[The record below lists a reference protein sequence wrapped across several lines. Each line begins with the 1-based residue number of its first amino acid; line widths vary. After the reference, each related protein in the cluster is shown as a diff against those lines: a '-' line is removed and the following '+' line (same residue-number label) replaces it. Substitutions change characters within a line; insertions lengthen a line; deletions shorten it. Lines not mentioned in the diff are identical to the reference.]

1 MAGRRLS
8 KFQQSKLDAA
18 FARADRE
25 TALRKQG
32 GRCAYCLDPLTVKD
46 VTRDH
51 KKPRASG
58 GLDHKGNIAAA
69 CRSCNQLKGSIPYG
83 EFVRMITTDKPRPT
97 DPLMVR
103 LIWSARR
110 INKRLMQ
117 MEDTLMRA
125 VGRKR

>member
-8 KFQQSKLDAA
+8 RYQQSRLDAA

-25 TALRKQG
+25 AALRKQG
-32 GRCAYCLDPLTVKD
+32 GRCAYCLVPLDFKT

-51 KKPRASG
+51 VKPRAAG
-58 GLDHKGNIAAA
+58 GLDHRNNIVAA
-69 CRSCNQLKGSIPYG
+69 CTSCNRHKGHMPYG
-83 EFVRMITTDKPRPT
+83 TFIKLITEPQPG
-97 DPLMVR
+97 DPIMFR
-103 LIWSARR
+103 LIWASRR

-125 VGRKR
+125 VGRK